1 MVFAGYCRV
10 SLPKDT
16 SIDIQKEEIK
26 KYLSLYF
33 REKQVVFFVDNG
45 LSAYRNR
52 PGFNRMMK
60 KIDKYDGVI
69 VSDITRFGR
78 ETMDL
83 LHNIRKLEESG
94 KVFITVRQRIDTT
107 TKEGKLLLTMLS
119 AIADFERS
127 SIRERLIAGQ
137 EYARLHGTKSGK
149 PLHRPKKPVDLSR
162 MVELR
167 TQGLSVAM
175 ICKELG
181 ISKPTYYSR
190 LEDIE
195 KIRVAKKVK
204 AIVRGKHP
212 HAPTPKNASST
223 EEKDEV

>member
-26 KYLSLYF
+26 KYLSVYF

-45 LSAYRNR
+45 LSAYKNR

-60 KIDKYDGVI
+60 NIDKYDGVI

-94 KVFITVRQRIDTT
+94 KAFITIRQRIDTT
-107 TKEGKLLLTMLS
+107 TKEGTLLLTMLS

-127 SIRERLIAGQ
+127 SIRERLMAGQ
-137 EYARLHGTKSGK
+137 EYARRHGTKSGK
-149 PLHRPKKPVDLSR
+149 PLHRPKKPVDLAR

-167 TQGLSVAM
+167 TRGLSVDR

-190 LEDIE
+190 LRDIE

-204 AIVRGKHP
+204 AIN
-212 HAPTPKNASST
+212 TST
-223 EEKDEV
+223 CAEKINEEKR